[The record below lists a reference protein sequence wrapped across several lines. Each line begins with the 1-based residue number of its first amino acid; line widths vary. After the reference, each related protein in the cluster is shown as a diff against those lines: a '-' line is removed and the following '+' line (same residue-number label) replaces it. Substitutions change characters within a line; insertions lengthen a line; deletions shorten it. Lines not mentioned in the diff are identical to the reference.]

1 MSQATLSW
9 NGEHLSA
16 LAYVWGEYQTWA
28 ATARQQR
35 TAITSWRFRVLLLI
49 IAGAVLGTLSQYLPT
64 STTASAWLSPAGLTG
79 ILSAI
84 VIALATYFSRE
95 ILSPDRERRWIR
107 ARSVAEAFKA
117 EAYLFRAAVPPYD
130 SATAPVQLLER
141 VQEIL
146 ATAKDVETVSL
157 TPEQRREQLPQ
168 DALTVSGYI
177 AERVDKQLNTFY
189 RPRASEYQARVARL
203 RTIIL
208 TLGMMAVILGAI
220 GASGWTAG
228 WVAVITT
235 IIVTLTAY
243 IAAERYQYLI
253 VSYQAT
259 ARQLEVLKN
268 AWIALGQPEV
278 DMAKRH
284 AFLRDCETVISMENQ
299 GWIAR
304 WSEETPSLMPAK
316 KGGPESPVTR

>member
-9 NGEHLSA
+9 DQKHLSA
-16 LAYVWGEYQTWA
+16 LEYVWGEYRTWA

-35 TAITSWRFRVLLLI
+35 AELTSWRFRVLLLTI
-49 IAGAVLGTLSQYLPT
+49 LGAALGTLSQYLPT
-64 STTASAWLSPAGLTG
+64 SSAATSAWLSPAGITG

-95 ILSPDRERRWIR
+95 ILSLDRERRWIR
-107 ARSVAEAFKA
+107 TRSVAEALKA
-117 EAYLFRAAVPPYD
+117 ETYLFRGAVPPYD
-130 SATAPVQLLER
+130 GADAAMQLLER
-141 VQEIL
+141 AKEL
-146 ATAKDVETVSL
+146 LTTARDVETVSL
-157 TPEQRREQLPQ
+157 APEQRRERLPQ
-168 DALTVSGYI
+168 GLLTVPGYI
-177 AERVDKQLNTFY
+177 AERVDEQINTFY

-203 RTIIL
+203 RTLIL
-208 TLGMMAVILGAI
+208 MLGVIATILGAI

-235 IIVTLTAY
+235 IVVTLTAY

-268 AWIALGQPEV
+268 SWFALGQPEADV
-278 DMAKRH
+278 AKRH
-284 AFLRDCETVISMENQ
+284 EFLRNCEAAISIENQ
-299 GWIAR
+299 GWMAR
-304 WSEETPSLMPAK
+304 WSEETPSLIQSK
-316 KGGPESPVTR
+316 KEANENPVG